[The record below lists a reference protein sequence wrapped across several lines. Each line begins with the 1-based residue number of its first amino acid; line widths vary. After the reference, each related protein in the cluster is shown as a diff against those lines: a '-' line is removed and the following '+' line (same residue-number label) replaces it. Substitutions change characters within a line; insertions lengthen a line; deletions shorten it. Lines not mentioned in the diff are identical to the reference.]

1 MPIKPEN
8 RARYPKDWPA
18 LSMAARERARWRC
31 QHPGCTATQYSV
43 GRWVRF
49 AGGQHEW
56 RPLEGNR
63 PATTAMDREMFMA
76 GEGRDAHGERWTYGA
91 ARAFIDRWAW
101 ADDDRPLVIVLTV
114 AHMGLPAHIPV
125 KLHVTR
131 ATQADEVV
139 ELVGFLMPLKP
150 ELPEWAHM
158 MHRRALAEF
167 SRGPQAGAAGF
178 FVALPSSHPGALPTV
193 SVSHQ
198 PFAMSPQAI
207 RLTDWCLLSEPSKAA
222 VVAAKT
228 AASIQVEPADVER
241 LTTALAETLSETAF
255 RAAQC
260 FVATGIRASA
270 LPVRNLLRRERE
282 HLSADVAASLG
293 QTLALCAS
301 NSWPRDA
308 HAPSGSIL
316 QTAAIRA
323 GLSWPLGVVR
333 EGKIADPA
341 RHDGRAGTWSG
352 HAASLVHADEYPE
365 NCSDENLAAMCQRH
379 HLAYDHDHHRA
390 NSQATRRAKAG
401 TLELF

>member
-114 AHMGLPAHIPV
+114 AHLN
-125 KLHVTR
+125 
-131 ATQADEVV
+131 
-139 ELVGFLMPLKP
+139 
-150 ELPEWAHM
+150 
-158 MHRRALAEF
+158 
-167 SRGPQAGAAGF
+167 
-178 FVALPSSHPGALPTV
+178 
-193 SVSHQ
+193 HQ
-198 PFAMSPQAI
+198 PEDCRP
-207 RLTDWCLLSEPSKAA
+207 
-222 VVAAKT
+222 
-228 AASIQVEPADVER
+228 
-241 LTTALAETLSETAF
+241 
-255 RAAQC
+255 
-260 FVATGIRASA
+260 
-270 LPVRNLLRRERE
+270 
-282 HLSADVAASLG
+282 
-293 QTLALCAS
+293 
-301 NSWPRDA
+301 
-308 HAPSGSIL
+308 
-316 QTAAIRA
+316 
-323 GLSWPLGVVR
+323 
-333 EGKIADPA
+333 
-341 RHDGRAGTWSG
+341 
-352 HAASLVHADEYPE
+352 
-365 NCSDENLAAMCQRH
+365 ENLAAMCQRH